1 MKAFVSF
8 SYREPEDVSA
18 VCVFSL
24 SDISKVM
31 DGPFKELKKPYD
43 NWINPDPVPTPR
55 PGQVPTQPVP
65 TFNVGVIV

>member
-1 MKAFVSF
+1 MFVA
-8 SYREPEDVSA
+8 YREPEDVSA

-55 PGQVPTQPVP
+55 PGQVLSAAAKPPVP
-65 TFNVGVIV
+65 VAIKM